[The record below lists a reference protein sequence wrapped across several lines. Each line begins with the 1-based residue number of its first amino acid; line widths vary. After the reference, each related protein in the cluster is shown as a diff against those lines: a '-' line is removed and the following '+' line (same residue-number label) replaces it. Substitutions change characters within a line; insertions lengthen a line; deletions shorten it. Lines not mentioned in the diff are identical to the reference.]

1 MKVSMKR
8 TSGVMLAV
16 AALTALAACSS
27 SSGSG
32 NVGSHPGTA
41 GAGTGTVGLEGQ
53 YGHIPAESTA
63 PEVSGTITE
72 SAPNGSA
79 PTWILPLMN
88 AANNSVYTVE
98 EFDYTL
104 YRPLYWTVNG
114 VSPKE
119 LPALSL
125 ANEPTWSNN
134 DQTVSFTLKSQFK
147 WSDGQPVTSQDVL
160 FWFDELKA
168 ALKQSPANW
177 AYYTPKLGIP
187 DQVTSMTAPN
197 ASTVTINLN
206 KPVNPE
212 WFQLNELSAIQAMPS
227 HAWDIDAAGG
237 PALTDWATNPTDAGK
252 IYTYL
257 SKQSSALSTYATN
270 PLWQVVDGPYKLT
283 QYDASSGAFT
293 MVPNTTYGGPHAKV
307 ESAWTV
313 TPFTSDD
320 AEFNAVQA
328 GKLDIAYVPLNDM
341 PKANSVTGTYN
352 LFGYSDF
359 GFSNVEYNF
368 KDTTGDFGNII
379 SQLYV
384 RQALAH
390 LEDEAG
396 YIHAFFYGA
405 GGQAFGP
412 VPAIPSSPYTPAD
425 ALSNP
430 YPYNPTE
437 AASILK
443 SHGWS
448 VVPNGTDTCTSPGTG
463 PTNCG
468 AGIPAGT
475 ALTWNLIYGNTP
487 NILQEQVQDWASE
500 AKTIGITMNLS
511 ESNFNYM
518 INNYNDP
525 AAPKND
531 NKWAMEDFGGET
543 DSTYP
548 TTFGVMNCA
557 GSGNIGG
564 YCNATADQLIAASI
578 SSPNPNAVTA
588 EAEFLTTAQ
597 PNLFQPNQDDALGTA
612 GVLVWVKNLSG
623 PPNAFEALTQANWI
637 PEMYFLTSK

>member
-1 MKVSMKR
+1 
-8 TSGVMLAV
+8 
-16 AALTALAACSS
+16 
-27 SSGSG
+27 
-32 NVGSHPGTA
+32 
-41 GAGTGTVGLEGQ
+41 
-53 YGHIPAESTA
+53 
-63 PEVSGTITE
+63 
-72 SAPNGSA
+72 
-79 PTWILPLMN
+79 
-88 AANNSVYTVE
+88 
-98 EFDYTL
+98 
-104 YRPLYWTVNG
+104 

>member
-1 MKVSMKR
+1 MKR

-27 SSGSG
+27 SGSGSAG
-32 NVGSHPGTA
+32 THPGTT
-41 GAGTGTVGLEGQ
+41 GAGTGSVGLEGQ
-53 YGHIPAESTA
+53 YGNIPAESTA

-104 YRPLYWTVNG
+104 FRPLYWTVNG
-114 VSPKE
+114 VEPKE
-119 LPALSL
+119 LPSLSL
-125 ANEPTWSNN
+125 ANEPVWTNS
-134 DQTVSFTLKSQFK
+134 DQTVTFTLKPNFK

-160 FWFDELKA
+160 FWYYQLKA
-168 ALKQSPANW
+168 ALKQSDANW
-177 AYYTPKLGIP
+177 AYYTPTLGIP
-187 DQVTSMTAPN
+187 DQITSMTAPN

-206 KPVNPE
+206 KAVNPS
-212 WFQLNELSAIQAMPS
+212 WFQLNELSAIQPMPAQ
-227 HAWDIDAAGG
+227 AWDIDAAGG
-237 PALTDWATNPTDAGK
+237 PAITDWATNPVDAGK

-257 SKQSSALSTYATN
+257 AKQSASLSTYATN
-270 PLWQVVDGPYKLT
+270 PLWQTVDGPYKLT

-341 PKANSVTGTYN
+341 PKATSVTGTYN

-359 GFSNVEYNF
+359 GFSSVEYNF
-368 KDTTGDFGNII
+368 ADKTGNFNNII
-379 SQLYV
+379 SQLYI

-390 LEDEAG
+390 LEDEPG
-396 YIHAFFYGA
+396 YVHAFFYGA

-412 VPAIPSSPYTPAD
+412 VPAIPASPYTPAD
-425 ALSNP
+425 ALTNP
-430 YPYNPTE
+430 YPYSPST
-437 AASILK
+437 AASLLK
-443 SHGWS
+443 SHGWT
-448 VVPNGTDTCTSPGTG
+448 VVPNGTDTCTSAGTG

-475 ALTWNLIYGNTP
+475 ALSWNLIYGNTP

-500 AKTIGITMNLS
+500 AKTVGITMNLS

-525 AAPKND
+525 ASPKTV

-548 TTFGVMNCA
+548 TTFGVMNCG
-557 GSGNIGG
+557 GSGNIGD
-564 YCNATADQLIAASI
+564 YCDTTATKLIEASI
-578 SSPNPNAVTA
+578 ASPNADAVTA
-588 EAEFLTTAQ
+588 EAEYLTTAQ

-612 GVLVWVKNLSG
+612 GVLVWDKSLSG
-623 PPNAFEALTQANWI
+623 PQISFEALTQANWT
-637 PEMYFLTSK
+637 PEFWFLTSK